1 MKMKKAVGYIR
12 VSTMEQGDKFGIE
25 AQREAIKKYAEQNG
39 FVIEDWFV
47 DKVSGV
53 KEDRPSWNVILQS
66 SDVKNPP
73 YEAVIVYKSDRV
85 ARDIK
90 LYFYY
95 LFLLEKK
102 GVKLVSVNEDFQGE
116 LANVYR
122 ALILFCAEQER
133 ANINRRTTAGREVK
147 ASKGGHAGGSL
158 PLGYKSVGG
167 SLVIDEGEA
176 EIVRL
181 IFKLHNEGMAYNKIA
196 DYLNNSGLKTKRG
209 GRWESGALFRLIEK
223 RKFYQGYYR
232 YGKNKEWVKGQHEA
246 ILVEVEE

>member
-1 MKMKKAVGYIR
+1 MKLKKCVGYVR
-12 VSTMEQGDKFGIE
+12 VSTLEQGDKFGIE
-25 AQREAIKKYAEQNG
+25 AQKSAIKEYAEKNG
-39 FVIEDWFV
+39 YEISEWFV

-53 KEDRPSWNVILQS
+53 KEDRPAWNVILAS

-102 GVKLVSVNEDFQGE
+102 GVKLVSVNEDFEGE

-147 ASKGGHAGGSL
+147 ASKGGYSGGKP
-158 PLGYKSVGG
+158 PLGYKAFGR
-167 SLVIDEGEA
+167 SLVIDEQEA
-176 EIVRL
+176 EIVKL
-181 IFKLHNEGMAYNKIA
+181 MFKLHDEGMSYNKIA
-196 DYLNNSGLKTKRG
+196 QHLNDCGFVNRSGKAWDMSYIYKVV
-209 GRWESGALFRLIEK
+209 RL
-223 RKFYQGYYR
+223 RPFYRGYYR
-232 YGKNKEWVKGQHEA
+232 YGKNQEWVKGQHEA
-246 ILVEVEE
+246 ILE

>member
-1 MKMKKAVGYIR
+1 MKKAIGYIR
-12 VSTMEQGDKFGIE
+12 VSTVEQGDKFGVE
-25 AQREAIKKYAEQNG
+25 AQREAIKKFADENNYE
-39 FVIEDWFV
+39 ISEWLV
-47 DKVSGV
+47 DKISGV
-53 KEDRPSWNVILQS
+53 KEERPAWNVILANNE
-66 SDVKNPP
+66 VKNPP

-133 ANINRRTTAGREVK
+133 ANITRRTSAGRTVK

-158 PLGYKSVGG
+158 PLGYSSLGG
-167 SLVIDEGEA
+167 ALVVKPDEA
-176 EIVRL
+176 ETVRL
-181 IFKLHNEGMAYNKIA
+181 IFKLFDGGMTYKHIA
-196 DYLNNSGLKTKRG
+196 DYLNEQGVPSKRG
-209 GRWESGALFRLIEK
+209 GLWEQGALFRLISK
-223 RKFYQGYYR
+223 RKFYQGYYK
-232 YGKNKEWVKGQHEA
+232 YGKDKDWVKGQHEA
-246 ILVEVEE
+246 ILDEEEN